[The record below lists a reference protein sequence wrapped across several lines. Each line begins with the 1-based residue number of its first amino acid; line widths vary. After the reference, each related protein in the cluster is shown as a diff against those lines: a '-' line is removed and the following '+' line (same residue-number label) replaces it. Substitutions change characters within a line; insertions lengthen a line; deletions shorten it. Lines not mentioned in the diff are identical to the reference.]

1 MSKDEILLKKPEH
14 NARSDILTLASCVGC
29 LQDVV
34 KDELYGYEIT
44 ERTKRKVLRETEEIT
59 LDILHRLDEMD
70 EVKDFQNIEF
80 MTEIRVPED
89 AVENG
94 ITVPCEFL
102 ADTISDM
109 YLLIYMHKRLISY
122 YEKESELK
130 KHHKAY
136 LHVRD
141 EADRVCNRDKEVL
154 QNLLKKY

>member
-1 MSKDEILLKKPEH
+1 M
-14 NARSDILTLASCVGC
+14 
-29 LQDVV
+29 
-34 KDELYGYEIT
+34 
-44 ERTKRKVLRETEEIT
+44 
-59 LDILHRLDEMD
+59 DILHRLDETD

-80 MTEIRVPED
+80 MTTISVPED